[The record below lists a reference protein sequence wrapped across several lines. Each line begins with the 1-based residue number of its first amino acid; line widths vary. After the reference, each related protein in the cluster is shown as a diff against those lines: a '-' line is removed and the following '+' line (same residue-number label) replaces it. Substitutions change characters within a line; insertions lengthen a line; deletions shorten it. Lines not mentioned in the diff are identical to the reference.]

1 MKYALLSER
10 RPFMKKK
17 IWILS
22 LLIGLGIALGVGL
35 FIGIPLFLVTG
46 NEKIEKELELP
57 TVPESTSHSQGSPSP
72 EKEDSQLAKKVS
84 LYMRQMAI
92 QKFERTLQ
100 SEDFAL
106 PNLYGEEVRLSD
118 FRGKLILLNF
128 WATWCGPCREEMPSM
143 EKLYQ
148 EFKDQNFVI
157 LAISI
162 DQEEAGVVAHFVD
175 AYHLSFPI
183 LLDPRQATTSTYA
196 VNSIP
201 TTYVVDPNGVIIGGA
216 RGSRN
221 WESEAARNLIKTL
234 LETSQKSRS

>member
-1 MKYALLSER
+1 MLSER

-17 IWILS
+17 IWLLS
-22 LLIGLGIALGVGL
+22 LLIFLGIALGIGL
-35 FIGIPLFLVTG
+35 FIGLPFFLVTG
-46 NEKIEKELELP
+46 NETIEKDLELP
-57 TVPESTSHSQGSPSP
+57 TAPENTSHPQGSPSP
-72 EKEDSQLAKKVS
+72 EKEDSQLARKIS
-84 LYMRQMAI
+84 SYMRQMAI
-92 QKFERTLQ
+92 QKFERNLQ

-106 PNLYGEEVRLSD
+106 PSLSGDEVRLSD
-118 FRGKLILLNF
+118 FRGKWILLNF

-162 DQEEAGVVAHFVD
+162 DQEEMGVVAHFAD
-175 AYHLSFPI
+175 AFHLSFPI
-183 LLDPRQATTSTYA
+183 LLDPKQVTTSTYA

-201 TTYVVDPNGVIIGGA
+201 TTYVVDPNGMIIGGA

-221 WESEAARNLIKTL
+221 WESEAARNLIKVL